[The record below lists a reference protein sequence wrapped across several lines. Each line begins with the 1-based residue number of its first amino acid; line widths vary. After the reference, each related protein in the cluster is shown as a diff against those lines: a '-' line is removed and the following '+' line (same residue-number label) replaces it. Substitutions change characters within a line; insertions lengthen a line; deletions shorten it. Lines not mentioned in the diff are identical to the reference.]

1 MTWIY
6 CTSKLTAELLPHL
19 MMIGKIKHVHIE
31 MYVKIYIY
39 IYIYIY
45 VSMYVLRHIGTNF
58 IRTLKILI
66 RAPYLLADN
75 LNLFGCND
83 LNKLRASELKYGIP
97 AVFNCYDLF
106 IWPFVLHYF

>member
-39 IYIYIY
+39 ICKY
-45 VSMYVLRHIGTNF
+45 VCMYYVI
-58 IRTLKILI
+58 
-66 RAPYLLADN
+66 
-75 LNLFGCND
+75 
-83 LNKLRASELKYGIP
+83 
-97 AVFNCYDLF
+97 
-106 IWPFVLHYF
+106 